1 MNAPM
6 IRRLILK
13 DWYLSRVPLAL
24 LAVAGTA
31 AIALLFLRREATG
44 YIALTSSFISLIL
57 LGNILPT
64 TTIVNERKHRNL
76 AFVMSLPISTADYT
90 AAKMIGN
97 VTAFAAVWTAIAG
110 TIIGIFARST
120 EFGGMTPVI
129 VVAALAPFVAFCLI
143 VAVAMITESEIGSI
157 VTMAAT
163 NIAYSFA
170 GFFLARLPG
179 IRATLKS
186 PVPVWTDTV
195 LAIISVEVGVIVL
208 AIVATFYFQSRKTDF
223 L

>member
-6 IRRLILK
+6 IRRLVLK
-13 DWYLSRVPLAL
+13 DWYLSRMPLAL
-24 LAVAGTA
+24 IATAGAA
-31 AIALLFLRREATG
+31 AIAVLFLRREATG
-44 YIALTSSFISLIL
+44 YIGLTSSFISLIL

-76 AFVMSLPISTADYT
+76 AFVMSLPISVADYT
-90 AAKMIGN
+90 AAKMIAN
-97 VTAFAAVWTAIAG
+97 LTAFGVVWTAIAG

-120 EFGGMTPVI
+120 VFGGLTPVI
-129 VVAALAPFVAFCLI
+129 VLAALAPFVAFCLI
-143 VAVAMITESEIGSI
+143 TAVAMISESEIGSI

-179 IRATLKS
+179 IRATVTS

-195 LAIISVEVGVIVL
+195 LTIIAIEVGVIVL
-208 AIVATFYFQSRKTDF
+208 AIAATFYFQSRKSDF